1 MKISLLNIL
10 RKNAIYTLLIAI
22 GIFVAT
28 YYLSKIILNFKLIDI
43 IGALSIIYIF
53 GYFIYFLI
61 LNLIK
66 LIREFKS
73 IRNNPS

>member
-1 MKISLLNIL
+1 MKASRLNIL
-10 RKNAIYTLLIAI
+10 KKNAIHTLLIAI